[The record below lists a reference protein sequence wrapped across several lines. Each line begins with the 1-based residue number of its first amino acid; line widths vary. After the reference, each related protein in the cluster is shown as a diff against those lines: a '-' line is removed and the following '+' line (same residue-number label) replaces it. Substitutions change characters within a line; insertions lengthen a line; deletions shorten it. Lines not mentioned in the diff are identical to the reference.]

1 LRPRENLEY
10 IGIPGNCLA
19 RAKHSKGEHMPSMEA
34 EDKKPKEEPKPDARK
49 TTRKGGYTIP
59 AQMY

>member
-1 LRPRENLEY
+1 
-10 IGIPGNCLA
+10 
-19 RAKHSKGEHMPSMEA
+19 MDA
-34 EDKKPKEEPKPDARK
+34 EEQKPKEEPKPDARK